1 MGIRK
6 LLIPDGSVKPSRY
19 HSRRSFLK
27 KITRIIPLG
36 IFLICFGSTVSALA
50 GENALIPSYGD
61 GKFELIV
68 FTDYFC
74 PPCQALEADME
85 PALKNILKAGGVR
98 VTFVDV
104 PIHQFT
110 ALYGKYFL
118 YTVNAGA
125 KYKDALH
132 VRNILF
138 ALAKNNTITTDEG
151 VANSLRKQRVVFKAY
166 DLKKVHVALDQTM
179 RKYNIRSTPTCVVKY
194 SDTDV
199 NKYIGTDEIKK
210 GLSLL
215 QSRMKKAQR

>member
-1 MGIRK
+1 M
-6 LLIPDGSVKPSRY
+6 
-19 HSRRSFLK
+19 
-27 KITRIIPLG
+27 TWIIPVG
-36 IFLICFGSTVSALA
+36 IFLVCFSSVASSPAR
-50 GENALIPSYGD
+50 ENALIPSYGD

-74 PPCQALEADME
+74 PPCQALESDME
-85 PALKNILKAGGVR
+85 PALKNILKTGGVR

-118 YTVNAGA
+118 YTANTRAN
-125 KYKDALH
+125 YKDALH
-132 VRNILF
+132 ARNILF
-138 ALAKNNTITTDEG
+138 ALAKNNTITTDDG
-151 VANSLRKQRVVFKAY
+151 VANALRKQHVVFKPY
-166 DLKKVHVALDQTM
+166 DLKRVYAALDQAI

-199 NKYIGTDEIKK
+199 IKYIGADEIKK

-215 QSRMKKAQR
+215 QSRQKNPKR